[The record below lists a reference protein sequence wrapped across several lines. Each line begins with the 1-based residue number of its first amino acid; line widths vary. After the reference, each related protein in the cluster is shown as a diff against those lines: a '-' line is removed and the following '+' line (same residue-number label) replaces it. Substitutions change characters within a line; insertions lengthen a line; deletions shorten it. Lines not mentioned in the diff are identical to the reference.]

1 MNTITKSAS
10 TNVIVAIDLGKYKSV
25 ACVCD
30 QATGEFRFSAFDT
43 TRAEMRKLVD
53 KEQAVYAG
61 RPSAPGCF
69 FEILAQVDGLAA
81 SLLKHLPRKRH
92 GSRPYPPG
100 SSRCCLVVMTPWPNK
115 AAVRTMNR
123 AVPRTAANIG
133 IEIEQEATEKHYFLR
148 CLLFCF
154 DQKLKAVLSRR
165 QNAPASKVALSRFF
179 SAGLAFQTS

>member
-1 MNTITKSAS
+1 MQTVGCGNVGSYHTTPLPSPHGACTMNTITKSAS

-30 QATGEFRFSAFDT
+30 QATGEFRFVTFDT

-92 GSRPYPPG
+92 GRRPYPAG

-115 AAVRTMNR
+115 AAVRIFESRGSANR
-123 AVPRTAANIG
+123 GKPSEITACRFAPG
-133 IEIEQEATEKHYFLR
+133 RSF
-148 CLLFCF
+148 
-154 DQKLKAVLSRR
+154 LSRHPH
-165 QNAPASKVALSRFF
+165 QAI
-179 SAGLAFQTS
+179 TTTHC

>member
-1 MNTITKSAS
+1 MQTVGCGNVGSYHTTPLPSPHGACTMNTITKSAS

-92 GSRPYPPG
+92 GSRPYPAG

-115 AAVRTMNR
+115 AAVRTLNR
-123 AVPRTAANIG
+123 AVPRTAANHRKSPLVGSHPGRI
-133 IEIEQEATEKHYFLR
+133 F
-148 CLLFCF
+148 
-154 DQKLKAVLSRR
+154 LSRHP
-165 QNAPASKVALSRFF
+165 QQAL
-179 SAGLAFQTS
+179 TTTHC